1 MDCRSP
7 ILQRW
12 WQRDCAP
19 LVQNGT
25 AVARRLRRIRVIA
38 CSVAPSG
45 QVTMIGTP
53 TLLSDGAGLPPDI
66 RFALDALARVVE
78 RHSSDFRA
86 SVLLLSEDG
95 RHILDCAGP
104 HLPVEYRNAIH
115 NLEIGEGRGSCGTAA
130 YRNERVVVS
139 DIATD
144 PLWDDYRDIALAHGL
159 AACWSEPIR
168 SSEGRVLG
176 TFALYYDEPRAPTTA
191 DLNVI
196 VAAAARAA
204 AMIERAGAGV
214 AADDLI
220 RDLT

>member
-1 MDCRSP
+1 MARG
-7 ILQRW
+7 L
-12 WQRDCAP
+12 
-19 LVQNGT
+19 
-25 AVARRLRRIRVIA
+25 RRLGAIA
-38 CSVAPSG
+38 NVLPLSGEVA
-45 QVTMIGTP
+45 TMAAT
-53 TLLSDGAGLPPDI
+53 TLLSDGAGLPPDV
-66 RFALDALARVVE
+66 RFALEALARVVE

-130 YRNERVVVS
+130 YRNERVIVS

-144 PLWDDYRDIALAHGL
+144 PLWENYRDVALAHGL

-168 SSEGRVLG
+168 SSEGKVLG
-176 TFALYYDEPRAPTTA
+176 TFALYYDEPRKPTET

-196 VAAAARAA
+196 EAAALRAA
-204 AMIERAGAGV
+204 AMIERAGTGAS
-214 AADDLI
+214 AEDLI
-220 RDLT
+220 RDLN